1 MANTKQLIK
10 YFFLIIILAAFFC
23 LSLFAGAEK
32 ISIDELLHDRESFS
46 TIIFFD
52 LRLPRSILAVFT
64 GALLASSAAIFQL
77 FFRNYLAEP
86 GLLGISSGAAVG
98 AVTSQITGIS
108 VIAGGLLSTMNL
120 FAFITALIA
129 GLILVAISSVQ
140 KRTNLS
146 VMLLLCGTALGT
158 LYSAIS
164 SILMLIK
171 NREIFG
177 IYNWLMGS
185 FNGKSWA
192 EVKFLLIPAVL
203 SFVLMFLISSSLDL
217 LNGGEQSAQTLGVNV
232 NRLRISVILT
242 GSIAVSV
249 CVCAG
254 GTIGFIG
261 LIAPNLMRKFFGPKA
276 KALIASSALCGGA
289 LLVLSDTL
297 ARIVIAPAEIPCG
310 IITAVIGV
318 PFFLSLI
325 FKQERI

>member
-46 TIIFFD
+46 SIIFFD

-120 FAFITALIA
+120 FAFIAALIA

-177 IYNWLMGS
+177 IYSWLMGS

-276 KALIASSALCGGA
+276 KTLIASSALCGGA

-310 IITAVIGV
+310 IITAIIGV